1 MKRTALACILMAFS
15 TVCAAEMLPVTANAV
30 FSVNGQEFTISRVST
45 LEQTTISALIQSS
58 PTCIAPCLSP
68 MTAAP
73 NVPTLGELD
82 MIEFLSTQV
91 DSGDGLLIDA
101 RLPEDR
107 ALGYIPASVNIPTAT
122 LAPTN
127 PYRNEILLALGA
139 QHYEGVFSFTDAI
152 SLRVYDSGP
161 ATQDAA
167 ALIVDLLVAGYPPEK
182 IGYYR
187 GGMQVWKTLGL
198 STMAATR

>member
-1 MKRTALACILMAFS
+1 
-15 TVCAAEMLPVTANAV
+15 
-30 FSVNGQEFTISRVST
+30 
-45 LEQTTISALIQSS
+45 
-58 PTCIAPCLSP
+58 
-68 MTAAP
+68 
-73 NVPTLGELD
+73 

-107 ALGYIPASVNIPTAT
+107 VLGYIPASVNIPAAT

-152 SLRVYDSGP
+152 SLMVYDSGP
-161 ATQDAA
+161 ATQEAA
-167 ALIVDLLVAGYPPEK
+167 ALIVDLLVAGYPP
-182 IGYYR
+182 
-187 GGMQVWKTLGL
+187 
-198 STMAATR
+198 

>member
-15 TVCAAEMLPVTANAV
+15 TVCAAETLPVTANAV

-45 LEQTTISALIQSS
+45 LEQTTISALIHSS
-58 PTCIAPCLSP
+58 ATCIDPCLSP

-82 MIEFLSTQV
+82 VIEFLSTQV
-91 DSGDGLLIDA
+91 
-101 RLPEDR
+101 
-107 ALGYIPASVNIPTAT
+107 
-122 LAPTN
+122 
-127 PYRNEILLALGA
+127 
-139 QHYEGVFSFTDAI
+139 
-152 SLRVYDSGP
+152 DSGP

-167 ALIVDLLVAGYPPEK
+167 ALIVDLLAAGYPPEK

-187 GGMQVWKTLGL
+187 GGMQVWTTLGL
-198 STMAATR
+198 STTAATR

>member
-1 MKRTALACILMAFS
+1 
-15 TVCAAEMLPVTANAV
+15 V
-30 FSVNGQEFTISRVST
+30 
-45 LEQTTISALIQSS
+45 
-58 PTCIAPCLSP
+58 
-68 MTAAP
+68 
-73 NVPTLGELD
+73 
-82 MIEFLSTQV
+82 IEFLSTQV

-107 ALGYIPASVNIPTAT
+107 VLGYIPASVNIPAAT

-152 SLRVYDSGP
+152 SLMVYDSGP
-161 ATQDAA
+161 ATQHAA
-167 ALIVDLLVAGYPPEK
+167 ALIVDLLAAGYPPEK

-187 GGMQVWKTLGL
+187 GGMQVWTTLGL
-198 STMAATR
+198 STTAATR

>member
-1 MKRTALACILMAFS
+1 MSFS
-15 TVCAAEMLPVTANAV
+15 TVCAAEILPVTANAV

-45 LEQTTISALIQSS
+45 LEQTKISALIHSS
-58 PTCIAPCLSP
+58 ATCIDPCLSP

-82 MIEFLSTQV
+82 VIEFLSTQV

-107 ALGYIPASVNIPTAT
+107 AL
-122 LAPTN
+122 TN

-152 SLRVYDSGP
+152 SLMVYDSGP

-167 ALIVDLLVAGYPPEK
+167 TLIVDLLAAGYPPEK

-187 GGMQVWKTLGL
+187 GGMQVWTTLGL
-198 STMAATR
+198 STTAATR